1 MIYISISADSVEIIQ
16 TSKGFFD
23 REEKITACSRK
34 VAKAGDS
41 LTVTITEA
49 LKTAY
54 PAAISQAQAR
64 LVVPDKDIII
74 NRFPV
79 AFGNL
84 TSQDI
89 VAKAKKILPDDIT
102 HYENFYKEFSSENG
116 KSVLFTA
123 LPLSVIKNYL
133 QILSSQDLKL
143 NFLSISAFSVYAL
156 LKPQINKSEIV
167 LYVNNNLNDLNL
179 VALDSEGPV
188 EILEKKSTEK
198 TLITDIKS
206 VIKKIAEAKQLK
218 VGKLFLAGEKS
229 LEVVLDDF
237 SKQLELPVLKMSSFL
252 QELVI
257 QQSLKIDTG
266 GVPLVY
272 FDKVIGLINLS
283 KMTDVPNF
291 AVDLKN
297 VAKAVEFAKAKV
309 HAKIEP
315 EMNPPP
321 DENQKVSPQVK
332 MEVEEDKEVGE
343 ELPASQSVITDN
355 VIEYRKSGWSFF
367 AKNRIV
373 LVGLFLSIA
382 LILFGGF
389 IIIGQ
394 SQVNLPFMTSPS
406 PTPTITPSPT
416 VTPTPTIDPTLKRD
430 NLKLK
435 VLNGTDKT
443 GFAKETSEKLKEKG
457 YKSVDVGN
465 ADRDD
470 YAGTVIRIKDDKK
483 NYLTLLVTDLITD
496 FDTSTVESLP
506 SDSAHDVEIILGK
519 K

>member
-1 MIYISISADSVEIIQ
+1 M
-16 TSKGFFD
+16 
-23 REEKITACSRK
+23 
-34 VAKAGDS
+34 
-41 LTVTITEA
+41 
-49 LKTAY
+49 
-54 PAAISQAQAR
+54 
-64 LVVPDKDIII
+64 
-74 NRFPV
+74 
-79 AFGNL
+79 
-84 TSQDI
+84 
-89 VAKAKKILPDDIT
+89 
-102 HYENFYKEFSSENG
+102 
-116 KSVLFTA
+116 
-123 LPLSVIKNYL
+123 
-133 QILSSQDLKL
+133 
-143 NFLSISAFSVYAL
+143 
-156 LKPQINKSEIV
+156 
-167 LYVNNNLNDLNL
+167 
-179 VALDSEGPV
+179 
-188 EILEKKSTEK
+188 
-198 TLITDIKS
+198 
-206 VIKKIAEAKQLK
+206 
-218 VGKLFLAGEKS
+218 
-229 LEVVLDDF
+229 
-237 SKQLELPVLKMSSFL
+237 
-252 QELVI
+252 
-257 QQSLKIDTG
+257 
-266 GVPLVY
+266 
-272 FDKVIGLINLS
+272 
-283 KMTDVPNF
+283 
-291 AVDLKN
+291 
-297 VAKAVEFAKAKV
+297 
-309 HAKIEP
+309 
-315 EMNPPP
+315 
-321 DENQKVSPQVK
+321 
-332 MEVEEDKEVGE
+332 
-343 ELPASQSVITDN
+343 TDN
-355 VIEYRKSGWSFF
+355 VIEYRKAGWSFF